1 MSGIELHGIEK
12 RFGKVSVLE
21 QLELEIRQGEFL
33 VLLGPSGCGKS
44 TLLRCIA
51 GLEPPDQGLV
61 YLGGRCVFS
70 SHDRIDYPARDRE
83 IGMVFQNFALYPH
96 MNVFEN
102 VAFGLKVRKLAK
114 DQVARRVR
122 EALRMVDLAG
132 FERRKPKHL
141 SGGQQQRVALARTV
155 AARPRYLLFDEPLS
169 SLDPKL
175 RGALRTELRELHRQ
189 LGTTSLYVTH
199 DQHEAMVLG
208 DRVAVLQDGAI
219 AQCAPPQRVY
229 HQPATTKVAQ
239 FTASPRTNL
248 ITGEVHDAGDRLLL
262 IPDRDKFCFLRLD
275 ERCRALAGTRV
286 TLHARPE
293 GVSLDPA
300 PGEDDGRLEVVAI
313 MPEGAEAYL
322 HLRFPPEDA
331 VGEAVGTELQHE
343 TRLQYGTEP
352 EYAAEPSAGDDSQLV
367 VRVDQAEALRI
378 ARGDRVALRFRR
390 GNLYE
395 AESGAL
401 LGSFGYDRKE
411 LGALDPHAA
420 RAVSR

>member
-12 RFGKVSVLE
+12 RFGTVTVLE
-21 QLELEIRQGEFL
+21 QLELEVEQGEFL

-44 TLLRCIA
+44 TLLRCVA
-51 GLEPPDQGLV
+51 GLEPPDRGFV
-61 YLGGRCVFS
+61 SLGGRCVFS
-70 SHDRIDYPARDRE
+70 SREQIDYPARERE

-114 DQVARRVR
+114 DQVAHRVR

-175 RGALRTELRELHRQ
+175 RGSLRNELRALHQQ

-208 DRVAVLQDGAI
+208 DRIAVLQDGAI
-219 AQCAPPQRVY
+219 AQCDPPQRVY
-229 HQPATTKVAQ
+229 HHPATAQVAR
-239 FTASPRTNL
+239 FTAAPETNL

-293 GVSLDPA
+293 AVVIDPE
-300 PGEDDGRLEVVAI
+300 PGEDDGRLEVLAV

-322 HLRFPPEDA
+322 HLRFPEATAAAAEDA
-331 VGEAVGTELQHE
+331 ADDDTD
-343 TRLQYGTEP
+343 
-352 EYAAEPSAGDDSQLV
+352 AADDSQIV
-367 VRVDQAEALRI
+367 VRLDQDEAGRI
-378 ARGDRVALRFRR
+378 VRGDRVALRFRR
-390 GNLYE
+390 ANFYE
-395 AESGAL
+395 LGSGAL
-401 LGSFGYDRKE
+401 LGSLGYDRKE
-411 LGALDPHAA
+411 LGALDPEAA